1 MRPALRPWQ
10 PPRRRARC
18 RRGRVCLFLTRRP
31 PVRVVALPTCHW
43 LVVHAA
49 PGRKLTHF
57 GHAVNVGL
65 AAFCACRLFLAGCGS
80 PTAAALQP
88 WLGKFRGHAWRGA
101 CMSLVLYLR
110 VPPAAAGLSTTQ
122 DEIVEFA
129 VRDLETGAEFD
140 SGLIG
145 IAQSVTRR
153 EVRSR
158 ARLPVAAWWLA
169 CSAAAGL
176 AIFQP

>member
-1 MRPALRPWQ
+1 
-10 PPRRRARC
+10 
-18 RRGRVCLFLTRRP
+18 
-31 PVRVVALPTCHW
+31 
-43 LVVHAA
+43 
-49 PGRKLTHF
+49 
-57 GHAVNVGL
+57 
-65 AAFCACRLFLAGCGS
+65 
-80 PTAAALQP
+80 
-88 WLGKFRGHAWRGA
+88 
-101 CMSLVLYLR
+101 MSLVLYLR